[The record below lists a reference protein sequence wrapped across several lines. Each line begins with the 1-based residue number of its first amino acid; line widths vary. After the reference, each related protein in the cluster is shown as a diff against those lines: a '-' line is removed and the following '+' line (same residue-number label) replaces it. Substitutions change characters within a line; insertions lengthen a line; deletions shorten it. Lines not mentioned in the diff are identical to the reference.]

1 MKRDRGLWVLLTFV
15 PLGWA
20 TWGAFLVAGT
30 KAGVR
35 RWQLYAPVYVGVAVL
50 PWVLDALIAGEDG
63 DAAAGFALFGG
74 WTFGIVHAF
83 IARPTYLKI
92 VTSSMEASR
101 EEAEERL
108 KQRREALKIVEEN
121 PDLAREMRIGRP
133 GGPGGLVDIN
143 SASPHALETL
153 PGIDAATA
161 QRIVHLRTDVGEFS
175 SLADLGMTA
184 ELDPAVVEDLRGRVI
199 FL

>member
-1 MKRDRGLWVLLTFV
+1 MKRDRGLWVLLTFF

-20 TWGAFLVAGT
+20 TWGAFLTAGT

-50 PWVLDALIAGEDG
+50 PWALDAAIAGDDG

-74 WTFGIVHAF
+74 WLFGIVHAF
-83 IARPTYLKI
+83 IARTKYLQI
-92 VTSSMEASR
+92 VGSTMETSRNA
-101 EEAEERL
+101 AEQRL
-108 KQRREALKIVEEN
+108 KERHDALKIAEEN

-184 ELDPAVVEDLRGRVI
+184 ELDAAVVEDLRGRVI